1 MKINYFET
9 LNRLKVTLNISN
21 KKLAELLEISLE
33 TLKQFEEFDY
43 KPKEKVINKI
53 EALCKENNLTLVEF
67 VPDYEYIN
75 KICNLTFS
83 TNDVITNQCSVR
95 YDYDHPFEKYYNL
108 EIITKA
114 YNKLLDKSWS
124 IQKFTYWIVIY
135 FYIINGG
142 FYDELIED
150 FTPLKNIVIDNL
162 TYLLD
167 GFSFIYSYK
176 EKKEWESLYINI
188 KNLDHILKTISNWK
202 CVYTLTME
210 NDFVISNF
218 YSIFINDDLKECL
231 ISFYDD
237 PFLDKIDNYLIK
249 KVDKNEFIE
258 LINTLIKNGY
268 EFLAYDDENLF
279 DEEDFKDINLTYKI
293 KNY

>member
-176 EKKEWESLYINI
+176 EKKEWEILYINI
-188 KNLDHILKTISNWK
+188 KNFDHILKTISNWR
-202 CVYTLTME
+202 CVYTLTMK

-231 ISFYDD
+231 ISFMM
-237 PFLDKIDNYLIK
+237 I
-249 KVDKNEFIE
+249 
-258 LINTLIKNGY
+258 
-268 EFLAYDDENLF
+268 LF
-279 DEEDFKDINLTYKI
+279 
-293 KNY
+293 

>member
-279 DEEDFKDINLTYKI
+279 DEEDFKDINLAFKI

>member
-33 TLKQFEEFDY
+33 TLKQFEDLNY
-43 KPKEKVINKI
+43 KPKKRLINKI

-67 VPDYEYIN
+67 VPDYDYIN

-83 TNDVITNQCSVR
+83 TNDVRINQCSVR

-124 IQKFTYWIVIY
+124 IQKFTNWIVIY

-202 CVYTLTME
+202 CVYTLTKE

-218 YSIFINDDLKECL
+218 CSIFINDNLKECL

-268 EFLAYDDENLF
+268 EFLAYDDEYLF

-293 KNY
+293 KKY

>member
-21 KKLAELLEISLE
+21 KKLAELLDISLE
-33 TLKQFEEFDY
+33 NLKQFEDLNY
-43 KPKEKVINKI
+43 KPKKRLVNKI

-124 IQKFTYWIVIY
+124 IQKFTNWIVIY

-176 EKKEWESLYINI
+176 EKKERESLYINI

-202 CVYTLTME
+202 CVYTLTKE

-237 PFLDKIDNYLIK
+237 PFLDKIDNLDVEIMELGPVFITQGGPGCIAIQSIK
-249 KVDKNEFIE
+249 KHE
-258 LINTLIKNGY
+258 LGN
-268 EFLAYDDENLF
+268 
-279 DEEDFKDINLTYKI
+279 
-293 KNY
+293 

>member
-9 LNRLKVTLNISN
+9 LNKLKVTLNISN

-53 EALCKENNLTLVEF
+53 EALCKEHNLTLVEF
-67 VPDYEYIN
+67 VPDHEYIN

-83 TNDVITNQCSVR
+83 TNDVRINQCSVR

-124 IQKFTYWIVIY
+124 IEKFTNWIVIY

-150 FTPLKNIVIDNL
+150 FTPLKNIVINNL

-202 CVYTLTME
+202 CVYTLTKE

-237 PFLDKIDNYLIK
+237 PFLDKIDNCLIK

-268 EFLAYDDENLF
+268 EFLAYDDEYLF
-279 DEEDFKDINLTYKI
+279 DEDKFKDINLAFKI

>member
-9 LNRLKVTLNISN
+9 LNKLKVMLNISN
-21 KKLAELLEISLE
+21 EKLAELLKISLK
-33 TLKQFEEFDY
+33 TLKQFEDLNY

-53 EALCKENNLTLVEF
+53 EALCKENNLILVEF
-67 VPDYEYIN
+67 IPDYEYIN

-83 TNDVITNQCSVR
+83 TNDVSINQCSVR

-114 YNKLLDKSWS
+114 YNKLIDKSWS

-135 FYIINGG
+135 YYIINGG
-142 FYDELIED
+142 FYDDLIED
-150 FTPLKNIVIDNL
+150 FTPFESVVIENL

-176 EKKEWESLYINI
+176 EKKERESLYINI
-188 KNLDHILKTISNWK
+188 KNLDHILKTISNWR
-202 CVYTLTME
+202 CVYTLTKE
-210 NDFVISNF
+210 NDFEISNF

-231 ISFYDD
+231 ISFYVD
-237 PFLDKIDNYLIK
+237 PFLDKIDNFLIK
-249 KVDKNEFIE
+249 KIDENEFIE
-258 LINTLIKNGY
+258 LINTLIKNSY
-268 EFLAYDDENLF
+268 EFLAYDDEYLF
-279 DEEDFKDINLTYKI
+279 DEDEFKNINLTYKI

>member
-21 KKLAELLEISLE
+21 KKLAELLDISLE
-33 TLKQFEEFDY
+33 NLKQFEDLNY
-43 KPKEKVINKI
+43 KPKKRLVNKI

-124 IQKFTYWIVIY
+124 IQKFTNWIVIY

-176 EKKEWESLYINI
+176 EKKERESLYINI

-202 CVYTLTME
+202 CVYTLTKE

-237 PFLDKIDNYLIK
+237 PFLDKIDNFLIK

-258 LINTLIKNGY
+258 LINALIKNGY
-268 EFLAYDDENLF
+268 EFLAYDDEYLF
-279 DEEDFKDINLTYKI
+279 DEDEFKDINLAFKV

>member
-9 LNRLKVTLNISN
+9 LSQLKVTLNISN
-21 KKLAELLEISLE
+21 KKLAELLEISLK

-53 EALCKENNLTLVEF
+53 ESLCKENNLTLVEF

-83 TNDVITNQCSVR
+83 TDDVSINQCSVR

-108 EIITKA
+108 ETITKA

-124 IQKFTYWIVIY
+124 IEKFSYGIVMY
-135 FYIINGG
+135 FCIINGG

-176 EKKEWESLYINI
+176 EKKEWEILYINI
-188 KNLDHILKTISNWK
+188 KKFDHILKTISNWR

-237 PFLDKIDNYLIK
+237 PFLDKIDDYLIK

-268 EFLAYDDENLF
+268 EFIAHDDEYLF

>member
-1 MKINYFET
+1 MTFLVKNF
-9 LNRLKVTLNISN
+9 
-21 KKLAELLEISLE
+21 
-33 TLKQFEEFDY
+33 
-43 KPKEKVINKI
+43 
-53 EALCKENNLTLVEF
+53 LTL
-67 VPDYEYIN
+67 
-75 KICNLTFS
+75 S
-83 TNDVITNQCSVR
+83 
-95 YDYDHPFEKYYNL
+95 
-108 EIITKA
+108 
-114 YNKLLDKSWS
+114 
-124 IQKFTYWIVIY
+124 VIY

-202 CVYTLTME
+202 CVYTLTKE

-218 YSIFINDDLKECL
+218 YSIFINDNLKECL

-268 EFLAYDDENLF
+268 EFLAYDDEYLF
-279 DEEDFKDINLTYKI
+279 DEDEFKDINLAFKV

>member
-1 MKINYFET
+1 MKIDFFET
-9 LNRLKVTLNISN
+9 VNKLQDCLKISDE
-21 KKLAELLEISLE
+21 ELSNLLGVSLK

-83 TNDVITNQCSVR
+83 TNDVITNQCRVR

-124 IQKFTYWIVIY
+124 IQKFTNWIVIY

-176 EKKEWESLYINI
+176 EKKEWECLYINI

-210 NDFVISNF
+210 NDFVITNF

-249 KVDKNEFIE
+249 KVNKNEFIE

-268 EFLAYDDENLF
+268 EFLAYDDEYLI
-279 DEEDFKDINLTYKI
+279 DEEDFKDINLVFKI

>member
-21 KKLAELLEISLE
+21 KKLAELLEISLK

-43 KPKEKVINKI
+43 KPKEKVISKI

-83 TNDVITNQCSVR
+83 TNDVSINQCSVR

-124 IQKFTYWIVIY
+124 IKKFTYWIVIY

-188 KNLDHILKTISNWK
+188 KNLDHVLKTISNWR

-218 YSIFINDDLKECL
+218 YSIFINDNLKECL

-249 KVDKNEFIE
+249 KFDKNEFIE

-268 EFLAYDDENLF
+268 EFLAYDDEDLF

>member
-1 MKINYFET
+1 MKIDFFET
-9 LNRLKVTLNISN
+9 VNKLKDCLKISDEELSN
-21 KKLAELLEISLE
+21 LLEVSLKTIKKWE
-33 TLKQFEEFDY
+33 DRTKQPRGDFKRKIINLCKKNNIQVVEY
-43 KPKEKVINKI
+43 KPDF
-53 EALCKENNLTLVEF
+53 EF
-67 VPDYEYIN
+67 I
-75 KICNLTFS
+75 KRICNLTC
-83 TNDVITNQCSVR
+83 TENDLLKNNYFIK

-202 CVYTLTME
+202 CVYTLTKE

-218 YSIFINDDLKECL
+218 YSIFINDNLKECL

-258 LINTLIKNGY
+258 LINALIKNGY
-268 EFLAYDDENLF
+268 EFLAYDDEYLF
-279 DEEDFKDINLTYKI
+279 DEDEFKDINLAFKV

>member
-1 MKINYFET
+1 MKIDFFET
-9 LNRLKVTLNISN
+9 VNKLQDCLKISDEELSN
-21 KKLAELLEISLE
+21 LLGVSLKTIKKWEDR
-33 TLKQFEEFDY
+33 TK
-43 KPKEKVINKI
+43 KPRGDFKRKIIN
-53 EALCKENNLTLVEF
+53 LCKKNNVQVVEY
-67 VPDYEYIN
+67 VPDYELIN

-83 TNDVITNQCSVR
+83 TNDVRINQCSVR

-108 EIITKA
+108 EIINKA

-124 IQKFTYWIVIY
+124 IEKFSHWIVIY
-135 FYIINGG
+135 LYIINGG

-188 KNLDHILKTISNWK
+188 KNLDHILKTISNWR
-202 CVYTLTME
+202 CVYTLTKE

-249 KVDKNEFIE
+249 KVNKNEFIE

-268 EFLAYDDENLF
+268 EFLAYDDEYLF
-279 DEEDFKDINLTYKI
+279 DEDEFKDINLAFKI

>member
-1 MKINYFET
+1 MKIDFFET
-9 LNRLKVTLNISN
+9 VNKLQDRLKISDEELSNLLGVSLKTIKKREDRTKEPRGDFKRKIINLCKKNNIQVV
-21 KKLAELLEISLE
+21 E
-33 TLKQFEEFDY
+33 Y
-43 KPKEKVINKI
+43 KPDF
-53 EALCKENNLTLVEF
+53 EF
-67 VPDYEYIN
+67 I
-75 KICNLTFS
+75 KRICNLTCTDFDLLK
-83 TNDVITNQCSVR
+83 NVNFIK
-95 YDYDHPFEKYYNL
+95 YDYDHPFKKYYNL

-124 IQKFTYWIVIY
+124 IEKFSYWIVIY
-135 FYIINGG
+135 LYIINGG

-176 EKKEWESLYINI
+176 EKKEWEILYINI
-188 KNLDHILKTISNWK
+188 KNFDHILKTISNWR

-268 EFLAYDDENLF
+268 EFLAYDDEYLF

-293 KNY
+293 KKY

>member
-21 KKLAELLEISLE
+21 KKLAELLEISLK

-83 TNDVITNQCSVR
+83 TNDVITNQCCVR

-114 YNKLLDKSWS
+114 YSKLLDKSWS
-124 IQKFTYWIVIY
+124 IEKFSHWIVIY
-135 FYIINGG
+135 LYIINGG

-150 FTPLKNIVIDNL
+150 FTPLESIVIENL

-176 EKKEWESLYINI
+176 EKKVWESLYIDI
-188 KNLDHILKTISNWK
+188 KNLDHILKTISNWR
-202 CVYTLTME
+202 CVYTLTKK
-210 NDFVISNF
+210 NDFEISNF

-268 EFLAYDDENLF
+268 EFLAYDDEYLF
-279 DEEDFKDINLTYKI
+279 DEEDFKDINLAFKI